1 MNLIMK
7 ARAEK
12 AERVSNLIV
21 EGLLR
26 PGDIHSSDQFVIDS
40 SSCTPLMIAAK
51 NNRPDMI
58 IYLGKLE
65 GCPLNG
71 QNLEVCNIGINSSI
85 GLPIV

>member
-1 MNLIMK
+1 
-7 ARAEK
+7 
-12 AERVSNLIV
+12 
-21 EGLLR
+21 
-26 PGDIHSSDQFVIDS
+26 
-40 SSCTPLMIAAK
+40 MIAAK